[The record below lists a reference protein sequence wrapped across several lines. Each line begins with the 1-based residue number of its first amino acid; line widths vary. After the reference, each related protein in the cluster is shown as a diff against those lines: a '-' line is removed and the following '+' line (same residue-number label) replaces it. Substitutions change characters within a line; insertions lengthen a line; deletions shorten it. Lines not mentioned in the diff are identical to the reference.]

1 MVRDY
6 LSLIAAILVIALQTA
21 SAFKIPSRR
30 FLSTKLPHTLQMSS
44 QTNVVTTPQAT
55 DSAKIPSFV
64 QDEMKPYAMKL
75 HTRDQARDGEQPAQK
90 PFTAWEPSRQDYFQ
104 FLVDSLVVYEALD
117 AIVNQYEVLAP
128 FRHTGLERAEAL
140 KKDIVWMQSYDPSLK
155 NHGAGPLAKQY
166 AEVLRGLAA
175 QSIPKFICHY
185 YNHYFAHTAGG
196 RMIGK
201 KMCAMLLDGQSLKFY
216 EWEGDVK
223 VLIEQAKHQIDVLA
237 LGWSA
242 QDKQACLE
250 ETLACF
256 KYGGDVMAALKPPA
270 HAH

>member
-1 MVRDY
+1 MMVRGV
-6 LSLIAAILVIALQTA
+6 LSLLAVLLVISLQNA
-21 SAFKIPSRR
+21 SSFEMPLRR
-30 FLSTKLPHTLQMSS
+30 LSVSLLPFRLHLSS
-44 QTNVVTTPQAT
+44 QSNVVTTSQA
-55 DSAKIPSFV
+55 SEVAKIPSFV

-75 HTRDQARDGEQPAQK
+75 HTRDQARDGQQPAQK

-128 FRHTGLERAEAL
+128 FRHTGLERTEAL
-140 KKDIVWMQSYDPSLK
+140 KKDIAWMMKFDPSIK
-155 NHGAGPLAKQY
+155 HNGAGPLAKQY
-166 AEVLRGLAA
+166 AEVLRSLAA
-175 QSIPKFICHY
+175 ESIPKFICHY

-201 KMCAMLLDGQSLKFY
+201 KMCAMLLDGQNLQFY

-237 LGWSA
+237 LQWSP

-270 HAH
+270 H